1 MSDLKAGRYADPW
14 ELKDKK
20 SAKNIAIDY
29 EVEIIKEILGFKKP
43 KEPVLFSKLYTL
55 YISADHEW
63 SRNTYLL
70 NELALRKYDKT
81 RILPENLNTRA
92 IYLRCINTCLRWG
105 KRNGYECTDVQ
116 LLEGKREGPPRL
128 RVLTDEELEVI
139 FGGITPEHFNRFVKF
154 AYYTGARA
162 GEIRGLE
169 ACQY

>member
-1 MSDLKAGRYADPW
+1 MAKSIYQHPRSGIYYICVRFKGRKICRS
-14 ELKDKK
+14 LGTKDKK

-81 RILPENLNTRA
+81 RT
-92 IYLRCINTCLRWG
+92 
-105 KRNGYECTDVQ
+105 
-116 LLEGKREGPPRL
+116 
-128 RVLTDEELEVI
+128 
-139 FGGITPEHFNRFVKF
+139 F
-154 AYYTGARA
+154 A
-162 GEIRGLE
+162 
-169 ACQY
+169 